1 MKSRETVSSSESA
14 TALQRAPDGKWLS
27 SGNPAGRPLG
37 SRHKIADAIIRDIA
51 AEWERSGAEVLERMA
66 RDEPAKFAQLAA
78 GLIPKDILLSVTQRM
93 PGNLTFDQLAHFGER
108 L

>member
-1 MKSRETVSSSESA
+1 MIAVVSEGGQAHGECKDEVKGDGFLFRIA

-66 RDEPAKFAQLAA
+66 RDQPAKFAQLAA
-78 GLIPKDILLSVTQRM
+78 GLIPKDILPTQV
-93 PGNLTFDQLAHFGER
+93 H
-108 L
+108 